1 MQEYEK
7 HIVQIKMDVYT
18 AASWGVSTRKKICL
32 YPETVNFTPAL
43 RHHYAYLNFVFRAV
57 EVGQS
62 LEESLRGGKLV
73 QPRRVL

>member
-1 MQEYEK
+1 MQEYAK
-7 HIVQIKMDVYT
+7 HIVQIKMDVYICLLR
-18 AASWGVSTRKKICL
+18 SIHKKKKKL

-43 RHHYAYLNFVFRAV
+43 RHYYAHLNFVFRAV